1 MKILKAVLLI
11 VFLAA
16 ISNVNAQDKTKAE
29 KKLKWMDKDKNG
41 TVSLEEMKI
50 FYKGKTNKKGEPLK
64 VDLMF
69 LGLDKNNDEQ
79 ITLEELKQPI
89 DWKLAKQK
97 SKEKK

>member
-11 VFLAA
+11 LFFAA
-16 ISNVNAQDKTKAE
+16 IPNVKAQDKAKAE

-41 TVSLEEMKI
+41 AVSLEEMKM
-50 FYKGKTNKKGEPLK
+50 FYKGKTNKKGGPIK

-69 LGLDKNNDEQ
+69 LGLDKNNDGKLV
-79 ITLEELKQPI
+79 LEELQQKV